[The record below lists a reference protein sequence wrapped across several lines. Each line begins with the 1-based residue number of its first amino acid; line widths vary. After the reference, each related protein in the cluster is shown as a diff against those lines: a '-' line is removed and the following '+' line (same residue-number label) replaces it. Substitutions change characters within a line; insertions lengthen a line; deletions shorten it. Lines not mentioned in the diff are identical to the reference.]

1 MINTLTQTTT
11 ETSET
16 KKRVIQDLVALI
28 EIGTPRAKKALAS
41 VRRGTY
47 DADISEFTGGRL
59 DQLTDMIISLE

>member
-1 MINTLTQTTT
+1 MSNTATQTTT
-11 ETSET
+11 ETSEA
-16 KKRVIQDLVALI
+16 KKRVIQDLVALV

-47 DADISEFTGGRL
+47 DVDISEFTGGRL